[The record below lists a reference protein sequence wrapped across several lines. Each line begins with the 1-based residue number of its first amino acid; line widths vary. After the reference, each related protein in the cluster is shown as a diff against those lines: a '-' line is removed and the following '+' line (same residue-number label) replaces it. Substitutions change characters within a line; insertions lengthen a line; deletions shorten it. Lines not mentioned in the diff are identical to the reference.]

1 MIDER
6 ERYERAFE
14 VFDMPEPAFERMLRR
29 DQRRRRSQRLAAGA
43 LGIAVAVGAI
53 LVARGLTVSLPD
65 DVGTTPTPAP
75 EGRARFD
82 SPMYGYS
89 IVYPDDWTVEPA
101 TVPWVWGED
110 VSEIGRADWFSR
122 PGEEGV
128 LGIASTEIAAS
139 MTEQEWLDEALRRR
153 ATAEGAACDQEPG
166 IQPLEID
173 GVPGVIAPACT
184 TAAVATRGRGY
195 LIVLYGH
202 LRADLGLYEGVLT
215 SMDLRP
221 DAGVDAPMQSAWS
234 GIWPFT
240 SRAEAAEA
248 QDGADRD
255 DRTFTWLLGEGD
267 QSEYGEGDVVAKRF
281 VHEQLGWEVFRVV
294 DGGWHGSVAN
304 LRFIRCEP
312 GRVNATYP
320 DVECAPIEGD
330 RFETIVVRMEQPFRR
345 GPSGIW
351 VIARWEPVPAFE
363 QAVPPT
369 EEEVRGLVIGFME
382 ARMAGSGAEAVLLDP
397 SAVPLLYQTTGGDP
411 FTSYSIGSIS
421 GPDWPGGEFQ
431 VRIRVSAEDVEVRQ
445 TLSLRRTDEGLRIG
459 NGGYTTENGE
469 VVW

>member
-6 ERYERAFE
+6 ERYERAFR
-14 VFDMPEPAFERMLRR
+14 VFDMPDPAFERMLER

-82 SPMYGYS
+82 SPSYGYS
-89 IVYPDDWTVEPA
+89 IVYPSDWTVEPA
-101 TVPWVWGED
+101 TVPWAWGED
-110 VSEIGRADWFSR
+110 VSETGRADWFVR
-122 PGEEGV
+122 PGEGGV

-139 MTEQEWLDEALRRR
+139 MTEEEWVDDALRQR
-153 ATAEGAACDQEPG
+153 ATAEGAACDRAPG

-173 GVPGVIAPACT
+173 GVPGVIAPACS

-195 LIVLYGH
+195 LIILYGD
-202 LRADLGLYEGVLT
+202 LRADRGLYDDVLA

-221 DAGVDAPMQSAWS
+221 AAGVDVPMQSAWP
-234 GIWPFT
+234 GIWPFS

-248 QDGADRD
+248 QDGADGD

-267 QSEYGEGDVVAKRF
+267 QSQYGEGDVVAKRF
-281 VHEQLGWEVFRVV
+281 VNEQLGWASFRVV
-294 DGGWHGSVAN
+294 DGGWSGSVAN

-312 GRVNATYP
+312 GRANATYP
-320 DVECAPIEGD
+320 DVECAPREGD
-330 RFETIVVRMEQPFRR
+330 RFETIVVRMEQPFRT

-351 VIARWEPVPAFE
+351 VITRWEPVPAFE
-363 QAVPPT
+363 QTVPPT
-369 EEEVRGLVIGFME
+369 EEQVRSLVTRFME
-382 ARMAGSGAEAVLLDP
+382 ARMAGSGAEPFLVDP
-397 SAVPLLYQTTGGDP
+397 SAVSLLYRTTGGDP
-411 FTSYSIGSIS
+411 FVSYSIGSIA

-431 VRIRVSAEDVEVRQ
+431 VRIRLSAEDAEVRQ

-459 NGGYTTENGE
+459 NSGYTTEDGE